1 MEIQELQT
9 ITIASGDCLK
19 LQFDVLYD
27 ATEDISDFTGYLI
40 LSPYGE
46 EAINEYTNTM
56 TKINNNVF
64 QAEIPS
70 SDSINLCGN
79 YTMKIVFEDESGQL
93 YKKARGLFVV
103 KEDTNE
109 I

>member
-9 ITIASGDCLK
+9 VTIASGDCLK
-19 LQFDVLYD
+19 LQFEVLCD
-27 ATEDISDFTGYLI
+27 ANEDIDKLTGYLI

-46 EAINEYTNTM
+46 ETINEYTNTM
-56 TKINNNVF
+56 TKVSNNVF
-64 QAEIPS
+64 QAEISS
-70 SDSINLCGN
+70 SDSINLNGN
-79 YTMKIVFEDESGQL
+79 YTMKIVFKDESGQL